1 MVTRAGFTIIDK
13 AWNSE
18 GHYETYLLVH
28 NRGTGIYCAF
38 VIMHHDEFRAALIH
52 DLLHAVHTAALAA
65 CAHRHAWDG
74 MVAAQAVHFPA
85 QAGSMFAV
93 L

>member
-1 MVTRAGFTIIDK
+1 
-13 AWNSE
+13 
-18 GHYETYLLVH
+18 
-28 NRGTGIYCAF
+28 
-38 VIMHHDEFRAALIH
+38 MHHDEFRAALIH

-85 QAGSMFAV
+85 QAGSMFTV
-93 L
+93 LQKWGTRVKKKKNNWR